1 MWSLSAPRRPN
12 VPGLRFIMQGEKETK
27 TVYSKKQVPRRA
39 SRGENFKKA
48 EKISFRTRFF
58 CTRPPGSAFS
68 VMLEAAVSR
77 VPFAPM
83 CGKGDRAEPC
93 LSREK
98 KRENAAGRG
107 KETFPRR

>member
-48 EKISFRTRFF
+48 EKNKLSDKVLLYSSPRQ
-58 CTRPPGSAFS
+58 GVFS
-68 VMLEAAVSR
+68 HARSGCFACSLCPDVRER
-77 VPFAPM
+77 RQGGTVP
-83 CGKGDRAEPC
+83 EP
-93 LSREK
+93 
-98 KRENAAGRG
+98 
-107 KETFPRR
+107 